1 MLKIIEK
8 SNRSCIC
15 TNLQHI
21 QFLEDI
27 FENKKNLGDSLKDFS
42 KTYQVPLDY
51 IISGHWHSLT
61 TGDVGINSE
70 YISVRSII
78 GVNPYSYSINKV
90 SNAGASM
97 FVFEQGNGLV
107 DEHHYKL

>member
-1 MLKIIEK
+1 MLG
-8 SNRSCIC
+8 
-15 TNLQHI
+15 LI
-21 QFLEDI
+21 QNI
-27 FENKKNLGDSLKDFS
+27 F
-42 KTYQVPLDY
+42 
-51 IISGHWHSLT
+51 
-61 TGDVGINSE
+61 
-70 YISVRSII
+70 SVRSII

>member
-1 MLKIIEK
+1 M
-8 SNRSCIC
+8 
-15 TNLQHI
+15 
-21 QFLEDI
+21 
-27 FENKKNLGDSLKDFS
+27 KDFS

-51 IISGHWHSLT
+51 IISGHWHSLAT
-61 TGDVGINSE
+61 EDVGINSE

>member
-1 MLKIIEK
+1 M
-8 SNRSCIC
+8 
-15 TNLQHI
+15 
-21 QFLEDI
+21 
-27 FENKKNLGDSLKDFS
+27 
-42 KTYQVPLDY
+42 
-51 IISGHWHSLT
+51 T